1 MGLGG
6 GEEFPG
12 DIIRI
17 FEVKRKV
24 HGLSQ
29 DIWDPI
35 HLPPFRCLSGIIIFV
50 LGGCLALS
58 WLLLLLLSLV
68 LCLFRPVVHFSAAR
82 TFTLGGMKNNKQGA
96 AALFLFNYPR
106 NANRLDAVVVVTR
119 LLLDMWYQESNC
131 GRGRTL

>member
-35 HLPPFRCLSGIIIFV
+35 HLPPFRCLSSIIIFV
-50 LGGCLALS
+50 LGGVWHFLGC
-58 WLLLLLLSLV
+58 
-68 LCLFRPVVHFSAAR
+68 CCCFRLFCACSDPLF
-82 TFTLGGMKNNKQGA
+82 TFPPPAHSHSRGLKNNKQGA